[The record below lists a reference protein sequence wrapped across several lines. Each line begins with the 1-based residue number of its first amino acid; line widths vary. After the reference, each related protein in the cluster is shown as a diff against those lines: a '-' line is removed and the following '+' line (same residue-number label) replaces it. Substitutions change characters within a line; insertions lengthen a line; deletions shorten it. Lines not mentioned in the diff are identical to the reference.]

1 MRKAKIEL
9 TADTIRK
16 AIEDGKAASMTQLAH
31 QLGYQGSV
39 SSSLTR
45 KFRQLVQDIDGLL
58 AANKPAGGPAAVAKP
73 KADKLAA
80 PAGSARKSAKGKP
93 AKQPVKSAKKGK
105 AWPHDQRNPFV
116 RAGSAYAVCFDIL
129 AAPVHKDGLTR
140 ERLIE
145 LLAKATGKD
154 EKHAGYDAQVLLS
167 ARGNDEG
174 LSRNDGPRHKSCKPG
189 FWVQRTNGHVK
200 LMID

>member
-31 QLGYQGSV
+31 QLGYKGSV

-93 AKQPVKSAKKGK
+93 AKQPAKPAKSAKKGK
-105 AWPHDQRNPFV
+105 WPHDPRNVF
-116 RAGSAYAVCFDIL
+116 RQGSAYSICYDIL
-129 AAPVHKDGLTR
+129 AAHPEGLTR
-140 ERLIE
+140 ENLVK
-145 LLAKATGKD
+145 LLAKNTGKD
-154 EKHAGYDAQVLLS
+154 IQHAGYDAQVLLS
-167 ARGNDEG
+167 ARGNEPG
-174 LSRNDGPRHKSCKPG
+174 LSRNDGPRHRSCRPG
-189 FWVQRTNGHVK
+189 FWIERVNSHVK
-200 LMID
+200 LVVD